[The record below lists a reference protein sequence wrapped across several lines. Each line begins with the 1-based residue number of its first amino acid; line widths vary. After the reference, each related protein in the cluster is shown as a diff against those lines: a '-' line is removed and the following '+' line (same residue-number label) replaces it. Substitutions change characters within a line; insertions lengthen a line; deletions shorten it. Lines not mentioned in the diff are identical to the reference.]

1 MFGKYH
7 LSGVVFLV
15 FLVCTPLVARGAEV
29 ADLQQQIDAR
39 RATIDALQ
47 KQIDQ
52 LRQAVTV
59 KQTEKQSLNN
69 QLSIIGSRLEKTRL
83 NIEQTQNKLKETSL
97 KKQQT
102 ELIIAEK
109 KDLIARQ
116 QAQIS
121 ELVRALDFSDRQS
134 LITILA
140 SGKTLSDFFTT
151 RSAYE
156 AINDQL
162 AAALVTVKN
171 TKKELEQQQATLAA
185 QETDL
190 NKLDNSLSGQKE
202 SLHSQSVAKTQLLTE
217 TKASEARFQKMITDL
232 KRQYAAIESEINGIE
247 KEIKARLK
255 SGALKVPTGDVALRW
270 PSLSQVVTAT
280 FHDPDYP
287 FRNIFEHS
295 GIDIRSAQGT
305 SVRAAGAGVVA
316 RAKNAGRGY
325 SYVIIVHNNTIS
337 TLYGHLSRIDVREDE
352 VVSAG
357 EIIGLSGGKPGSPG
371 AGPFVTGP
379 HLHFEVRQEGIPVN
393 PLDYL
398 P

>member
-1 MFGKYH
+1 MFSKHH
-7 LSGVVFLV
+7 LSGAVILIFLL
-15 FLVCTPLVARGAEV
+15 FLPTIARGVEV
-29 ADLQQQIDAR
+29 ADLQKQINER
-39 RATIDALQ
+39 RASIDALQ

-69 QLSIIGSRLEKTRL
+69 QLSIIGSRLQKTRL
-83 NIEQTQNKLKETSL
+83 NIEQTQNKLKETEL

-109 KDLIARQ
+109 KDLIARE

-121 ELVRALDFSDRQS
+121 EMARALDFSDRQS

-140 SGKTLSDFFTT
+140 NGKTLSDFFTT
-151 RSAYE
+151 RAAYE
-156 AINDQL
+156 TLNGQL
-162 AAALVTVKN
+162 AVALTAVNAAKKDLDHQHEVLAGQAVDLQKLNN
-171 TKKELEQQQATLAA
+171 TLT
-185 QETDL
+185 
-190 NKLDNSLSGQKE
+190 GQKE
-202 SLHSQSVAKTQLLTE
+202 SLNSQSVAKSQLLAE
-217 TKASEARFQKMITDL
+217 TKQSEARFQKMITDL
-232 KRQYAAIESEINGIE
+232 KRQYAAIEGEINGIE
-247 KEIKARLK
+247 REIKARLK
-255 SGALKVPTGDVALRW
+255 SGSLKVPTGDVAWRW

-305 SVRAAGAGVVA
+305 PVRAAGAGVVA

-325 SYVIIVHNNTIS
+325 SYVIIVHNNTFS
-337 TLYGHLSRIDVREDE
+337 TLYGHLSRIDVKEDE
-352 VVSAG
+352 IISAG
-357 EIIGLSGGKPGSPG
+357 EIIGLSGGQPGTLG